1 MEKEM
6 SFTMDTGLFRKY
18 VTIPLVTLEPKDEII
33 SLLCKKDCIEIL
45 ESGVQNVLRVY
56 ISLNSNMLENYE
68 NNFEDHEQVELNIK
82 ITDLDSS
89 LQSLSGKSKFVLD
102 SKKQKLNVSSGMY
115 KYTLGL
121 HTKKDAVNFPN
132 LEFNNT
138 ITLKGVDFFTV
149 IDKSSKI
156 NNLMSLE
163 IKSNVMDETDFSLH
177 IVASKQE
184 TNDGLIVEIDK
195 FNMRKQNIKNECSTS
210 IDSMATDFLNMLKVT
225 VKDIEEIKLN
235 LADDYPLLIEYNI
248 KENKG
253 IVKLMLAPR
262 VDGN

>member
-6 SFTMDTGLFRKY
+6 SFTVDTSLFRKY
-18 VTIPLVTLEPKDEII
+18 ITIPLVTLEPQDEII
-33 SLLCKKDCIEIL
+33 SLICKKDCIDIL
-45 ESGVQNVLRVY
+45 ESNIQNVLRSY
-56 ISLNSNMLENYE
+56 ISLNNNMLENYE
-68 NNFEDHEQVELNIK
+68 NNFEDDEELILNIK

-102 SKKQKLNVSSGMY
+102 SNKQKLNISSGMY

-121 HTKKDAVNFPN
+121 HTRKNAVNFPN

-138 ITLKGVDFFTV
+138 INLKGIDFFTV
-149 IDKSSKI
+149 IDKSSKM

-163 IKSNVMDETDFSLH
+163 IKSNVMDENDFSLH
-177 IVASKQE
+177 IIANKKE
-184 TNDGLIVEIDK
+184 TNDGLNVEIDK
-195 FNMRKQNIKNECSTS
+195 FNMLKQNIKNECSTS
-210 IDSMATDFLNMLKVT
+210 IDSIGTDFLNILKVT
-225 VKDIEEIKLN
+225 AKDIEEIKLN
-235 LADDYPLLIEYNI
+235 LGNDYPLLIEYNI